1 MNKLIDELIKYFDAG
16 NQPEVL
22 ETMEK
27 LEIEI
32 FKVMEDK

>member
-1 MNKLIDELIKYFDAG
+1 MNKLIDELIKNFDAG

-32 FKVMEDK
+32 VKILND

>member
-1 MNKLIDELIKYFDAG
+1 MNKLIDELIKNFDAR

-32 FKVMEDK
+32 VKILND

>member
-1 MNKLIDELIKYFDAG
+1 MSKLIDELIKNFDAG

-32 FKVMEDK
+32 VKILND

>member
-1 MNKLIDELIKYFDAG
+1 MNKLIDELIKNFDAG

-32 FKVMEDK
+32 IKILND

>member
-1 MNKLIDELIKYFDAG
+1 MNNLLDELIKNFDAG
-16 NQPEVL
+16 NQLEVL

-32 FKVMEDK
+32 VKILND